1 MKYALGAQDPHC
13 IPLHR
18 TGWNVAPFIVA
29 ACLATVTPVMAGNG
43 DDVITLEGHTD
54 EVLAVA
60 VSPDG
65 TRVLTG
71 SADGTARLWNAGT
84 GADLETF
91 DELDGL
97 AVRAVAFVLHEGEEH
112 VLIGGLEITGTF
124 PSEEKTATLWH
135 SGTEDTSTFSVSQ
148 IGGTG
153 VSGGVLAL
161 SADGTLVAVG
171 KSSFQPAPYVFQ
183 VKVWEV
189 ESGEELLHDLD
200 GSLDDFAPWATALAF
215 SPTGEHTLVG
225 RNGGRIDVLVTDGG
239 EVAHSFDAHT
249 GRVAAM
255 APAADAELLL
265 TGSHDETAKLWDAA
279 GEEEELLRT
288 MDTHGDH
295 VLAVD
300 ISAGAER
307 ILTAGADNRAMLWD
321 GEEWSLME
329 IFTGHEDSITAAA
342 FFPNVTHF
350 VTGSLDGTARIWRH
364 WKIPPESRTT
374 GDFTLSGVTDF
385 QDFNFLLENWGEQI
399 DGVPLGFLDFI
410 AMLENWG

>member
-1 MKYALGAQDPHC
+1 MKYTLGAQDLHC

-18 TGWNVAPFIVA
+18 TGWNAAPFMIA
-29 ACLATVTPVMAGNG
+29 AFLAIVTPVMAGNG
-43 DDVITLEGHTD
+43 NDVITLEGHTD

-65 TRVLTG
+65 TSVLTG
-71 SADGTARLWNAGT
+71 SADGTARLWHAGT
-84 GADLETF
+84 GAELETF

-112 VLIGGLEITGTF
+112 ILIGGVESTGTY
-124 PSEEKTATLWH
+124 PNQQKTATLWH
-135 SGTEDTSTFSVSQ
+135 SGTEETSTFSVSQ
-148 IGGTG
+148 IAGTG
-153 VSGGVLAL
+153 ISGGVLAL

-171 KSSFQPAPYVFQ
+171 ASSIAPAPHSFQ

-189 ESGEELLHDLD
+189 ESGEELMRDLK
-200 GSLDDFAPWATALAF
+200 GSMDFTPWATAIGF
-215 SPTGEHTLVG
+215 SPNGEHTLIG

-249 GRVAAM
+249 GRVTAL
-255 APAADAELLL
+255 APAADASLLL
-265 TGSHDETAKLWDAA
+265 TGSHDGTARLWDAA

-300 ISAGAER
+300 ISVGADR

-321 GEEWSLME
+321 GGTQGLME

-350 VTGSLDGTARIWRH
+350 VTASLDGTAKVWQYWEIA
-364 WKIPPESRTT
+364 PESRAV
-374 GDFTLSGVTDF
+374 GDFTQNGTTGFEDF
-385 QDFNFLLENWGEQI
+385 TFLLENWG
-399 DGVPLGFLDFI
+399 G
-410 AMLENWG
+410 